1 MGRAGEQDD
10 AEPSLAGYV
19 VRIAE
24 EAGAGVRTTTGG
36 RLPGDAEDATMGY
49 VLAWAVEH
57 DQAHRAGQRRV
68 ARRAVLACLDS
79 TRLVLGCYA
88 SIAPVRL
95 QKVPIVLTLAL
106 LTRIRGA

>member
-1 MGRAGEQDD
+1 MGH
-10 AEPSLAGYV
+10 
-19 VRIAE
+19 
-24 EAGAGVRTTTGG
+24 
-36 RLPGDAEDATMGY
+36 